1 MYFFYIFQIFY
12 NKHVFTVISF
22 LQRWALHLFTY
33 HFFWL
38 HWVFVATHGLSLA
51 VVSGGYFLVVEH
63 GLLIAGASL
72 VAEHGL

>member
-1 MYFFYIFQIFY
+1 MGFAFIYL
-12 NKHVFTVISF
+12 S
-22 LQRWALHLFTY
+22 
-33 HFFWL
+33 FFWL